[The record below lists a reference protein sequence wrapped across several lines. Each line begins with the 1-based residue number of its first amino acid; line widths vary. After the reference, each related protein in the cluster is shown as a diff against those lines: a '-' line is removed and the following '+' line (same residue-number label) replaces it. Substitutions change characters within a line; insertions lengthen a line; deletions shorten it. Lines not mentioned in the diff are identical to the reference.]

1 LIDFAPWSVSLCRDK
16 RLNSWDVWVLA
27 VGGLMMQT
35 FQNVS
40 ASRRGALAV
49 FGWWAHLL
57 LAVVPATAAFPEKAI
72 HIVVPFAPGGGTDV
86 IARTIG
92 ASLAEVLGQPVI
104 IDNKPGASTIIGTDA
119 VAKAVPD
126 GYTLLLATAAFAVN
140 PSVQPKLPFDTNKD
154 FAAVSLIG
162 RSHNVL
168 VVRPDSPLRTVQ
180 DVIAA
185 AKTNP
190 GKLSFASQGSATS
203 AHLAGELFKNL
214 AHVDM
219 THVPYRGAGPA
230 LTDLLGGQVDMM
242 FATSTA
248 VGTFLSSNRLRAIAT
263 TAPAGMATPS
273 GVPTVADAGLPGYVV
288 ESWYGI
294 YAPVGTAPE
303 VVAKLNAAVKLAVKT
318 DAFQKRVLDE
328 GMVVSAGAPEEL
340 DTYVGREQAL
350 WKKIVVENKITA
362 D

>member
-1 LIDFAPWSVSLCRDK
+1 MVGDTEAEGFM
-16 RLNSWDVWVLA
+16 RLGFRGMTARLKLSLA
-27 VGGLMMQT
+27 VIGMLASPGLAL
-35 FQNVS
+35 S
-40 ASRRGALAV
+40 A
-49 FGWWAHLL
+49 H
-57 LAVVPATAAFPEKAI
+57 AAYPEKPLR
-72 HIVVPFAPGGGTDV
+72 IVVPFAPGGGTDV

-104 IDNKPGASTIIGTDA
+104 IDNKPGAGTIIGTDA
-119 VAKAVPD
+119 VAKAPPD

-140 PSVQPKLPFDTNKD
+140 PSVQPKLPYDTNRD

-168 VVRPDSPLRTVQ
+168 VVKPDNPMRTVQ

-185 AKTNP
+185 ARANP

-203 AHLAGELFKNL
+203 AHLAGELLKNL
-214 AHVDM
+214 AKIDM

-230 LTDLLGGQVDMM
+230 LSDLLGGQVDMM

-248 VGTFLSSNRLRAIAT
+248 AGTFLAGNRLRAIAT
-263 TAPAGMATPS
+263 TAPAGSVTPS
-273 GVPTVADAGLPGYVV
+273 GVPTIADAGLPGYVV

-294 YAPVGTAPE
+294 YAPAGTPPE
-303 VVAKLNAAVKLAVKT
+303 VIARLNAATKQAVKT
-318 DAFQKRVLDE
+318 EAFQKRVLDE
-328 GMVVSAGAPEEL
+328 GMVVSAGPPDEL
-340 DTYVGREQAL
+340 DTYVRSEQAL
-350 WKKIVVENKITA
+350 WKKIVIENKITA

>member
-1 LIDFAPWSVSLCRDK
+1 MGR
-16 RLNSWDVWVLA
+16 RLD
-27 VGGLMMQT
+27 MQT
-35 FQNVS
+35 FRS
-40 ASRRGALAV
+40 FMASRRGSLLGVFVLCCWSAEYSPMIALA
-49 FGWWAHLL
+49 
-57 LAVVPATAAFPEKAI
+57 AAAYPEKAVR
-72 HIVVPFAPGGGTDV
+72 IVVPFAPGGGTDV

-92 ASLAEVLGQPVI
+92 ASLAEILGQPVI

-119 VAKAVPD
+119 VAKAPPD

-140 PSVQPKLPFDTNKD
+140 PSVQPKLPYETNKD

-168 VVRPDSPLRTVQ
+168 VVKPDSPLRTVQ
-180 DVIAA
+180 DVIKA
-185 AKTNP
+185 AKANP

-214 AHVDM
+214 AQVDM

-230 LTDLLGGQVDMM
+230 MTDLLGGQVDMM

-248 VGTFLSSNRLRAIAT
+248 VGTFLGSNRLRAIAT
-263 TAPAGMATPS
+263 TAPAGMASPS

-294 YAPVGTAPE
+294 YAPAGTAPE

-318 DAFQKRVLDE
+318 DTFQKRVLDE
-328 GMVVSAGAPEEL
+328 GMVVSAGQPDEL
-340 DTYVGREQAL
+340 DTYVAGEQAL
-350 WKKIVVENKITA
+350 WKKIVIENKITA

>member
-1 LIDFAPWSVSLCRDK
+1 M
-16 RLNSWDVWVLA
+16 
-27 VGGLMMQT
+27 GGRKLQKFRT
-35 FQNVS
+35 VT
-40 ASRRGALAV
+40 ASRLGALAV
-49 FGWWAHLL
+49 FGLTHLL
-57 LAVVPATAAFPEKAI
+57 LVAPVAAAFPEKAVR
-72 HIVVPFAPGGGTDV
+72 IVVPFAPGGGTDV

-104 IDNKPGASTIIGTDA
+104 IENKPGASTIIGTDA
-119 VAKAVPD
+119 VAKAAPD

-140 PSVQPKLPFDTNKD
+140 PSVQPKLPYDTNRD

-162 RSHNVL
+162 RSHNIL
-168 VVRPDSPLRTVQ
+168 VVKPDSPLRTVQ
-180 DVIAA
+180 DVVTA
-185 AKTNP
+185 AKANP

-214 AHVDM
+214 AKVDM

-248 VGTFLSSNRLRAIAT
+248 VGTFLGSNRLRAIAT
-263 TAPAGMATPS
+263 TAPAGVATPS

-294 YAPVGTAPE
+294 YAPAGTPVE
-303 VVAKLNAAVKLAVKT
+303 VIARLNAAVKVTVKT
-318 DAFQKRVLDE
+318 EAFQKRVLDE
-328 GMVVSAGAPEEL
+328 GMVVSAGPPDEL
-340 DTYVGREQAL
+340 DTYVGREQTL
-350 WKKIVVENKITA
+350 WKRIVIENKITA